1 MIGRSETAVV
11 SIGFRLGAGALLG
24 IWILASFWLASLE
37 WFSRD
42 DFAFLA
48 LVRLP
53 EAWSWSEVF
62 WPVGERF
69 WPFYRPL
76 AMETYFRLS
85 HAVFGLEAF
94 GYFAVSLVFHFAS
107 GALVYRIARQLG
119 QGGGVAFVV
128 AFLSV
133 SRHPSLDEIFYGSVF
148 HFVISVFFV
157 LLAVTAYLDGV
168 ERDGVERRSRV
179 ALCLSALA
187 QALALLCN
195 EVNVLIPLLAL
206 SAQWARDPR
215 RFASARSLRATL
227 TPLLPHAILIAVYV
241 PIRFGVFAEVERSPL
256 YTPFLGEH
264 VARNA
269 AGNLRFVFQGGSGPW
284 LAALVVVG
292 WGALGAAMRADQRG
306 ALLRRAT
313 GLIAWCALAVGPF
326 ALLPYP
332 QVRYGMLL
340 EAPLCLLMGA
350 FLAAGWSWL
359 GRTHRGRAEAL
370 GLAVCLLS
378 LPLVTFD
385 ERMEEPRGVHALRL
399 LDCIEGHP
407 DVLEKGGRV
416 VVLYGAQGLANQETT
431 TRYRVLVYNLTVVAA
446 VHPEVPLSLRFHD
459 LSRRTERS
467 IVRPGSVYLE
477 LHPDL
482 SVRPAQQSLLDREL
496 DRGGPEGDW

>member
-24 IWILASFWLASLE
+24 SWILASFWLASLE

-206 SAQWARDPR
+206 SAQGRGTRVGSRPRARC
-215 RFASARSLRATL
+215 
-227 TPLLPHAILIAVYV
+227 
-241 PIRFGVFAEVERSPL
+241 G
-256 YTPFLGEH
+256 
-264 VARNA
+264 
-269 AGNLRFVFQGGSGPW
+269 
-284 LAALVVVG
+284 
-292 WGALGAAMRADQRG
+292 QR
-306 ALLRRAT
+306 
-313 GLIAWCALAVGPF
+313 
-326 ALLPYP
+326 
-332 QVRYGMLL
+332 
-340 EAPLCLLMGA
+340 
-350 FLAAGWSWL
+350 
-359 GRTHRGRAEAL
+359 
-370 GLAVCLLS
+370 
-378 LPLVTFD
+378 
-385 ERMEEPRGVHALRL
+385 
-399 LDCIEGHP
+399 
-407 DVLEKGGRV
+407 
-416 VVLYGAQGLANQETT
+416 
-431 TRYRVLVYNLTVVAA
+431 
-446 VHPEVPLSLRFHD
+446 
-459 LSRRTERS
+459 
-467 IVRPGSVYLE
+467 
-477 LHPDL
+477 
-482 SVRPAQQSLLDREL
+482 
-496 DRGGPEGDW
+496 

>member
-1 MIGRSETAVV
+1 M
-11 SIGFRLGAGALLG
+11 
-24 IWILASFWLASLE
+24 
-37 WFSRD
+37 
-42 DFAFLA
+42 
-48 LVRLP
+48 
-53 EAWSWSEVF
+53 
-62 WPVGERF
+62 
-69 WPFYRPL
+69 
-76 AMETYFRLS
+76 
-85 HAVFGLEAF
+85 
-94 GYFAVSLVFHFAS
+94 
-107 GALVYRIARQLG
+107 
-119 QGGGVAFVV
+119 
-128 AFLSV
+128 
-133 SRHPSLDEIFYGSVF
+133 
-148 HFVISVFFV
+148 
-157 LLAVTAYLDGV
+157 
-168 ERDGVERRSRV
+168 
-179 ALCLSALA
+179 
-187 QALALLCN
+187 
-195 EVNVLIPLLAL
+195 
-206 SAQWARDPR
+206 
-215 RFASARSLRATL
+215 RATL

-269 AGNLRFVFQGGSGPW
+269 AGNLTFVFQGGSGPW

-292 WGALGAAMRADQRG
+292 WG
-306 ALLRRAT
+306 
-313 GLIAWCALAVGPF
+313 ALAVGPF

>member
-48 LVRLP
+48 LVRSP
-53 EAWSWSEVF
+53 EAWSWSELF

-76 AMETYFRLS
+76 AMESYFRLS
-85 HAVFGLEAF
+85 HAAFGLEAF
-94 GYFAVSLVFHFAS
+94 GYFAVSLGVHFAS

-119 QGGGVAFVV
+119 QGSGVAFVV

-157 LLAVTAYLDGV
+157 LLAVTAYL
-168 ERDGVERRSRV
+168 DGVERRSRV

-227 TPLLPHAILIAVYV
+227 TPLLPHAILIAVYL
-241 PIRFGVFAEVERSPL
+241 PIRFGVFAEVQRSPL

-269 AGNLRFVFQGGSGPW
+269 AGNLAFVFQGGTGPW
-284 LAALVVVG
+284 LAALAVVG
-292 WGALGAAMRADQRG
+292 WGVLGAAMRADQRG

-326 ALLPYP
+326 ALLPYS
-332 QVRYGMLL
+332 QVRYGIML

-350 FLAAGWSWL
+350 FLAAGWNWL
-359 GRTHRGRAEAL
+359 GRTHWGRAEAL
-370 GLAVCLLS
+370 ALAVCLVS
-378 LPLVTFD
+378 LPRVTFA
-385 ERMEEPRGVHALRL
+385 ERMEEPRGVYALRL

-416 VVLYGAQGLANQETT
+416 VVLYGAQGLASQATT
-431 TRYRVLVYNLTVVAA
+431 TRYRILVYNLTVVAA

-459 LSRRTERS
+459 LSRRSERS
-467 IVRPGSVYLE
+467 VIRPGSVYLE
-477 LHPDL
+477 LRPDL
-482 SVRPAQQSLLDREL
+482 SVHPAQQSLLDREL
-496 DRGGPEGDW
+496 DRGGPEGGW